1 MIFSQEIDWCT
12 SLALG
17 FMCLNVKSTTYKAS
31 WYQNNLRGNDNF
43 FIGKGISAIHEL
55 IVYFISVKKKYDFAI
70 WLLTK
75 FHIWNTELNKL
86 KDLLPKFSIPLFCFI
101 DSYVSELQN
110 CNDFNYHV
118 YFEYRNIIILS
129 S

>member
-1 MIFSQEIDWCT
+1 MILLFDFWQ
-12 SLALG
+12 
-17 FMCLNVKSTTYKAS
+17 NST
-31 WYQNNLRGNDNF
+31 F
-43 FIGKGISAIHEL
+43 
-55 IVYFISVKKKYDFAI
+55 V
-70 WLLTK
+70 
-75 FHIWNTELNKL
+75 TELNKL